1 MTGNDALKTIYLA
14 SKSPRRKELLRQ
26 VGIPFELM
34 PLREHPAERRDV
46 DETPF
51 PDEPA
56 LQYVQRIAR
65 TKAEVAGRMMISRR
79 LPMRLI
85 LAADTT
91 VVLNGTILG
100 KPTDNADA
108 VRMLRQLSGSTH
120 EVLTAVAV
128 TDGRD
133 LQETLSKSEVTF
145 RALDEPE
152 IARYVASGEPLDKA
166 GAYAIQGR
174 AALFVANLSGSYSGV
189 MGLPLYETAL
199 LLNEFEKVT
208 L

>member
-1 MTGNDALKTIYLA
+1 LKTIYLA

-34 PLREHPAERRDV
+34 PLREHPPERRDV
-46 DETPF
+46 DESPY

-56 LQYVQRIAR
+56 LQYVKRIAR
-65 TKAEVAGRMMISRR
+65 TKAEVAGKMMLSRR
-79 LPMRLI
+79 LPLRLI

-91 VVLNGTILG
+91 VVLNGAILG
-100 KPTDNADA
+100 KPVDRDDA
-108 VRMLRQLSGSTH
+108 IRMLRNLSGSTH

-133 LQETLSKSEVTF
+133 LKEVLSRSEVTF
-145 RALDEPE
+145 RALDDSE
-152 IARYVASGEPLDKA
+152 IARYVSTGEPLDKA

-174 AALFVANLSGSYSGV
+174 AAVFVSHLSGSYSGV
-189 MGLPLYETAL
+189 MGLPLHETAQL
-199 LLNEFEKVT
+199 LTEFDKVT